1 MELRQIT
8 EFLTVLE
15 CGSLGD
21 AARRLKISQP
31 NLTREIKLL
40 EKAVGGALFVRS
52 PKGMQPTAL
61 AHAFEPRARVIA
73 GEVNRAE
80 RELDAYRGARTGKI
94 VLAAGPVFAHAI
106 FPTALARFRRS
117 YPGVQ
122 VSVIDAQARDTLP
135 LVAAGRVDYA
145 FHSSEHWRRF
155 PELTSELLFTKEP
168 VLIVGRADHPLVLP
182 RRPSLEQ
189 LANANW
195 VLPAAPNYTR
205 DRLDEIFIRAGLPP
219 LRPVVEV
226 SSAAFATEHVR
237 HGGCLTLYARILA
250 REELASG
257 RFKTV
262 WLPQLKWTFNIRV
275 IMRRGVPLPPAAA
288 RLLAEVRKV
297 CDEQR
302 ATPSSQRQK

>member
-61 AHAFEPRARVIA
+61 AKAFEPRARVIA
-73 GEVNRAE
+73 GEVDRAE
-80 RELDAYRGARTGKI
+80 RELDAYRDARTGKI

-106 FPTALARFRRS
+106 FPTALARFRHS

-122 VSVIDAQARDTLP
+122 VTVMDAQARDTMH

-155 PELTSELLFTKEP
+155 PELTSEVLFAKEP
-168 VLIVGRADHPLVLP
+168 MLVVGRADHPLVPP

-189 LANANW
+189 LARANW
-195 VLPAAPNYTR
+195 VLPMAPNYTR
-205 DRLDEIFIRAGLPP
+205 DLLDEIFVRRGLPP

-226 SSAAFATEHVR
+226 NSVAFANEHLR
-237 HGGCLTLYARILA
+237 QGDCLSLFARILA
-250 REELASG
+250 RDELASG
-257 RFKTV
+257 QFKAV
-262 WLPQLKWTFNIRV
+262 WLPQLKQTFNIRA
-275 IMRRGVPLPPAAA
+275 ITRRGVPLPPAAA
-288 RLLAEVRKV
+288 KLLAEVRNF
-297 CDEQR
+297 CREMPR
-302 ATPSSQRQK
+302 P